1 MTLRA
6 STRRSG
12 GGEIPDAWFFSLA
25 AVWPFVRYRWCKLIP
40 LESDGCLVALTVFKT
55 VVGSSIE
62 PGWVRFLPSPAF
74 IVGTAVA
81 DIASARLLN
90 LTVIGDGPV
99 CFLEKPRH
107 SKEVIIMSREQI
119 LKLTSLSSCAG

>member
-1 MTLRA
+1 MTLQA

-12 GGEIPDAWFFSLA
+12 GGEIPDAWLFLLA
-25 AVWPFVRYRWCKLIP
+25 AVWPFVWYRLCSLIF

-62 PGWVRFLPSPAF
+62 PRWVRFLPSPAF

-81 DIASARLLN
+81 DIASGRLLD
-90 LTVIGDGPV
+90 LTVIGDEPV
-99 CFLEKPRH
+99 CF
-107 SKEVIIMSREQI
+107 
-119 LKLTSLSSCAG
+119 